1 MTSDDKKGSNKA
13 KHDKGLRLS
22 NRIFLLN
29 LSTIARNQVTKSR
42 SAYLGRQVDRYYGSE
57 IEIIDLVK
65 NGCLWVDYDRKS
77 LKRSEIF
84 SLLILDL
91 AAIISGAVLG
101 IFATFTLGD
110 VFFRWGVGGHPF
122 FILHPVFKII
132 VRNFPMA
139 FAKTNRWEWPRSSS
153 GSWKHA
159 KCVRKHERSKMSW
172 LIEDKTR
179 SWGGR

>member
-1 MTSDDKKGSNKA
+1 MNHPSCFHPEKFSSLWVFNAIKKDQLVVMTSDDKKGSNKA

-65 NGCLWVDYDRKS
+65 NGRLWVDYDRKS

-91 AAIISGAVLG
+91 AAIISGAVLW

-110 VFFRWGVGGHPF
+110 VFFQMGCGRASLF
-122 FILHPVFKII
+122 Y
-132 VRNFPMA
+132 
-139 FAKTNRWEWPRSSS
+139 SSS
-153 GSWKHA
+153 CFQEWF
-159 KCVRKHERSKMSW
+159 SK
-172 LIEDKTR
+172 
-179 SWGGR
+179 

>member
-1 MTSDDKKGSNKA
+1 M
-13 KHDKGLRLS
+13 S

-42 SAYLGRQVDRYYGSE
+42 SAYLGRQSDKYYGSE

-65 NGCLWVDYDRKS
+65 NGRLWVNYDRKS
-77 LKRSEIF
+77 FKRSEIF

-110 VFFRWGVGGHPF
+110 VFFQMGCGRAPLF
-122 FILHPVFKII
+122 Y
-132 VRNFPMA
+132 
-139 FAKTNRWEWPRSSS
+139 SSS
-153 GSWKHA
+153 CFKNDFQNNCSQFPNGICKNESLGVA
-159 KCVRKHERSKMSW
+159 
-172 LIEDKTR
+172 T
-179 SWGGR
+179 

>member
-1 MTSDDKKGSNKA
+1 M
-13 KHDKGLRLS
+13 S

-42 SAYLGRQVDRYYGSE
+42 SAYLGRQSDKYYGSE

-65 NGCLWVDYDRKS
+65 NGRLWVNYDRKS
-77 LKRSEIF
+77 FKRSEIF

-122 FILHPVFKII
+122 FILHPVSRMIFKII
-132 VRNFPMA
+132 FRNFPMA

-153 GSWKHA
+153 GS
-159 KCVRKHERSKMSW
+159 
-172 LIEDKTR
+172 
-179 SWGGR
+179 